1 MGLEDLDQVM
11 TVQEVADYLQV
22 HTNTIYL
29 MCKRKE
35 IPHYRLGA
43 NIRFIKKDIEA
54 LRAF

>member
-1 MGLEDLDQVM
+1 MSLEDLDQVM